1 VSQAR
6 RSFRAHGA
14 FILVLVS
21 AFFLWSLGYS
31 ETEFPPGLRPAILK
45 IGHLD
50 ISKYPTVSCEII
62 FRDYAGNTIPFNGGL
77 SLGLFEDEIPI
88 IDFMA
93 ESSRMIATVFLIDT
107 SGSMLGR
114 MEKVAEG
121 VETYLDRLGP
131 DDKLMVMEFNS
142 WRGYTPIVQDFT
154 NDTEL
159 IQEQIA
165 KLKPRGQTAIYD
177 AIADASDS
185 FFPAYHD
192 ATKVIIVLSDGED
205 NNSVREWFTAIRF
218 AKEHDI
224 KVFFVALGLEADRRT
239 FSRICRETKGK
250 LFTAPTEESLP
261 AAYESISKDIRA
273 QATILTYETD
283 PDVTADGRPHYVQV
297 AVYKAATR
305 WVTSSL
311 KSYKFRIMK
320 TAEQLAEDE
329 RARQALKE
337 AAAKKEEPAVTEEKE
352 AVEKPPA
359 EAPEP
364 KSGEEVKK
372 EEAAEAEQKPEA
384 EAKSKPDEEVEK
396 DKEKT
401 NADEEVAP
409 EKKEEAEE
417 EKESE

>member
-1 VSQAR
+1 MSQAR

-14 FILVLVS
+14 FILVLVCTL
-21 AFFLWSLGYS
+21 FIYSLGYS
-31 ETEFPPGLRPAILK
+31 ETEFPPGLRPAVLK
-45 IGHLD
+45 IVNLD

-62 FRDYAGNTIPFNGGL
+62 FRDYAGNLIPFNGDL
-77 SLGLFEDEIPI
+77 SLRLFEDEIPI
-88 IDFMA
+88 TDFMA
-93 ESSRMIATVFLIDT
+93 ESSRMTATVFLIDT

-131 DDKLMVMEFNS
+131 DDKVMVMEFNS
-142 WRGYTPIVQDFT
+142 WRGYTPVVQDFT

-218 AKEHDI
+218 AKEHDVRI
-224 KVFFVALGLEADRRT
+224 FFVALGLEADRRT
-239 FSRICRETKGK
+239 FSRICRETKGNI
-250 LFTAPTEESLP
+250 FTAPTEESLP

-297 AVYKAATR
+297 AVYKGATR
-305 WVTSSL
+305 WVRSSL
-311 KSYKFRIMK
+311 KSYKFRILK

-337 AAAKKEEPAVTEEKE
+337 APAKEEEPGLAEEKE
-352 AVEKPPA
+352 SAEKKAEKKPPA
-359 EAPEP
+359 DA
-364 KSGEEVKK
+364 
-372 EEAAEAEQKPEA
+372 PEA
-384 EAKSKPDEEVEK
+384 EAEPKPDEEVEK
-396 DKEKT
+396 DKEKAK
-401 NADEEVAP
+401 ADEEAAP
-409 EKKEEAEE
+409 EKKEEAEK
-417 EKESE
+417 EKKGE